1 MSFKTVLSKDTKIH
15 TGQSQFRVA
24 KAKKGSELSMMSS
37 VWNMIQIHANLRE
50 KNMNLDAL

>member
-15 TGQSQFRVA
+15 TGQSQFCVA